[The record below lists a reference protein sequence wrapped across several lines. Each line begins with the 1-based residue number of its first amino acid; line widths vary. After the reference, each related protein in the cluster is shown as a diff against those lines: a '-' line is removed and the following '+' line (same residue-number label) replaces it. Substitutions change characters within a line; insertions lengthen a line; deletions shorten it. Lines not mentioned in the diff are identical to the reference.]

1 MEAEEAA
8 ADAVSV
14 EYFLTPE
21 SSSSAYFS
29 SASSTIGS
37 SAAAK
42 KAGNHGYVSPSA
54 VERRE

>member
-1 MEAEEAA
+1 MAEEAA
-8 ADAVSV
+8 ADAVSM

-21 SSSSAYFS
+21 SSSSSHLAL
-29 SASSTIGS
+29 ASSSCSS

-42 KAGNHGYVSPSA
+42 KSGDHGYVSPSA